1 VHDLEHLSV
10 VVAGVL
16 VWIQLVDPE
25 RHGRLNRPQRV
36 FFALAMVAIMQPL
49 VDALL
54 FTAPAFDRYTGAHGI
69 SAQTD
74 QQLAG
79 AVMMVEQLLA
89 LGVCVAFLL
98 RPYLRERRRKPAFT

>member
-1 VHDLEHLSV
+1 VW
-10 VVAGVL
+10 L
-16 VWIQLVDPE
+16 VELA
-25 RHGRLNRPQRV
+25 
-36 FFALAMVAIMQPL
+36 ALADGALVPAALATALGVRQAPTQPL

-54 FTAPAFDRYTGAHGI
+54 FTAPAYDRYTGAHGI

-89 LGVCVAFLL
+89 LGVCVALLL
-98 RPYLRERRRKPAFT
+98 RPYLRERRRKPVFT